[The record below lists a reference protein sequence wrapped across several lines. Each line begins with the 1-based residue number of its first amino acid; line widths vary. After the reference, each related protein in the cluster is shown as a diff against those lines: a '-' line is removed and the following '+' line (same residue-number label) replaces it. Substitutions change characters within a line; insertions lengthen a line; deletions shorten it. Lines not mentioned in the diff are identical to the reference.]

1 MASNGKSN
9 TMVILN
15 GTLIDST
22 GSPATPNQAVVIEGN
37 RIRSVGGLPPDVN
50 LEDKAHL
57 QVIDASGRWIMPG
70 LIDGH
75 CHLSFGFPQMPGI
88 PSARGTTSPEFST
101 LRAARNLSKILRSG
115 VTGISCPG
123 GTWFIDVALR
133 DAVDAGLIE
142 GPRINCA
149 GRFIA
154 TYGSIGDIEPSWMGS
169 PEHALAMLCNDVS
182 AMTTEVR
189 RQCKHGVNFIKV
201 ADSPQGDTQTFSR
214 EELTAVVD
222 EAHRRNAP
230 VAIHSRGAGSTRAAA
245 QAGVDWIFHADLAGE
260 SDLDAVAE
268 AGSRLVPTTTALQRA
283 LDLGIEAGRSDDE
296 LDRVKRHIEGHAFVL
311 KRSRELG
318 IKVLCGTDTG
328 NSPPMPYGE
337 LHANEAELLV
347 KYGGYTPM
355 EAIQACTRDNAYLV
369 GLENQ
374 VGTIEPGKLA
384 DIILLNSDPLTDL
397 RALQSGRHVS
407 MVIKNGTLV
416 DLEPGLVDEDR
427 PAFQPVGF

>member
-1 MASNGKSN
+1 MASNGRSN
-9 TMVILN
+9 TVILN

-22 GSPATPNQAVVIEGN
+22 GGPATQNEAVVIEGN
-37 RIRSVGGLPPDVN
+37 RIRSVGALPPDVN
-50 LEDKAHL
+50 LEDKHNV
-57 QVIDASGRWIMPG
+57 QVIDALGRWIMPG

-75 CHLSFGFPQMPGI
+75 CHLSFGFPLMPGI
-88 PSARGTTSPEFST
+88 PSARGTISPEFST
-101 LRAARNLSKILRSG
+101 LRAVRSLAKILRSG
-115 VTGISCPG
+115 VTSISCPG

-154 TYGSIGDIEPSWMGS
+154 TYGSIGDFEPSWMGS

-189 RQCKHGVNFIKV
+189 RQVKHGVNFIKV

-214 EELTAVVD
+214 EELAAVVE

-260 SDLDAVAE
+260 ADLDAVAE

-283 LDLGIEAGRSDDE
+283 LDLGIEAGRSGSE
-296 LDRVKRHIEGHAFVL
+296 LDKVKRHIEGHAFVL
-311 KRSRELG
+311 QRSRELG
-318 IKVLCGTDTG
+318 IKVLAGTDTG

-347 KYGGYTPM
+347 KYGGYTHM
-355 EAIQACTRDNAYLV
+355 EAIQACTRDNAYV
-369 GLENQ
+369 AGLENQ
-374 VGTIEPGKLA
+374 VGTIEKGRLA
-384 DIILLNSDPLTDL
+384 DIILLDADPIADI
-397 RALQSGRHVS
+397 RVLQAGRHVA
-407 MVIKNGTLV
+407 MVIKDGKVV
-416 DLEPGLVDEDR
+416 DLEASYSDETL
-427 PAFQPVGF
+427 PVFQPVGF